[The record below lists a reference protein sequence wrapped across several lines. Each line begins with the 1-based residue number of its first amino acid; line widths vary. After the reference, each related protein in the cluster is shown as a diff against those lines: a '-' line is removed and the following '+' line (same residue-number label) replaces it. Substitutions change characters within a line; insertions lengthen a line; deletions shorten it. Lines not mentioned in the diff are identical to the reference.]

1 MQQADNP
8 PVQPQPPYYN
18 PLPPLAPLP
27 SRDDGDLRLLSIL
40 EYVYAG
46 FLGFAGLICIV
57 YIVIGAFVAR
67 MPMPAASTPGRHG
80 GAPLDLEA
88 LGTIFIVVGI
98 LAMII
103 AWAKAVL
110 LLVSARSMSARKRHT
125 LCIVTAALTCIS
137 FPLGTAL
144 GVFTLIVLLRPSV
157 RALFT

>member
-1 MQQADNP
+1 MQP
-8 PVQPQPPYYN
+8 EYPQQPYYN
-18 PLPPLAPLP
+18 PLPPLAPPP

-46 FLGFAGLICIV
+46 ILAFTGLVCIV

-67 MPMPAASTPGRHG
+67 MPTPVPHGRG
-80 GAPLDLEA
+80 SAPPFDMEA
-88 LGTIFIVVGI
+88 LGAIFIVIGI
-98 LAMII
+98 VAMVI

-110 LLVSARSMSARKRHT
+110 LIVSARSMSARKRHT